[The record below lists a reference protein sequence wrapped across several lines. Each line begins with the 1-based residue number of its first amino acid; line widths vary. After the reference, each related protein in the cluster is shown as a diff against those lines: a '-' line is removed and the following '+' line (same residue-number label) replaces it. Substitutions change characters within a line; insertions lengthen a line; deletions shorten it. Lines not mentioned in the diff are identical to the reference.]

1 VSKSKH
7 APGPRPQSQIRTYE
21 KHRLGIRATVK
32 TVYAD
37 GRSTTVQTVYDFDNH
52 EDPVTGSKEIDAI
65 VMKRID
71 AYTAEATLAHAGREI
86 GMLRRVI
93 SRDGKSMTVTL
104 QRSTPPAN
112 NVEVFEK
119 VSEDLIR

>member
-1 VSKSKH
+1 
-7 APGPRPQSQIRTYE
+7 
-21 KHRLGIRATVK
+21 
-32 TVYAD
+32 
-37 GRSTTVQTVYDFDNH
+37 VYDFDNH
-52 EDPVTGSKEIDAI
+52 EDPVTGSEEIDAI

-104 QRSTPPAN
+104 QRSSPPAN

-119 VSEDLIR
+119 VPEELLR